1 MTTEVIKNYLLSEA
15 KQEEWRKNIGDEEYK
30 NNTNLVDQ
38 LHKRNLEIVARKNK
52 HFRHSKYVP
61 TSLICRQIS
70 PKAKAAYQ
78 KWKEQNNKKTEVPEL
93 PVQNLLLLVH
103 YLNTNP
109 DRNEKK
115 ELQECLRRQNSEF
128 ETFWDSPSYILK
140 ILRKCVLTRDWPNM
154 TFFLLILLNYDKK
167 YVQIIKKMCQIM
179 LKFNPLIAECGL
191 EDQFRAFIHS
201 SEQQLVIV

>member
-167 YVQIIKKMCQIM
+167 YVQIIKKVSRI
-179 LKFNPLIAECGL
+179 L
-191 EDQFRAFIHS
+191 EMTLH
-201 SEQQLVIV
+201 